1 MSSKAVLLM
10 AYGTP
15 DRLEDV
21 EAYFTHIRGG
31 RTPSPDAIANLVARY
46 ERVGGGTP
54 LRRIS
59 EEVRDAL
66 EASLRAAAEPY
77 RVYLGMKHWHPYI
90 ADTMVRMRDDGITD
104 VTCIALAPHCSRM
117 SVGAYC
123 EAADQANRALG
134 SPFALHLV
142 TSWYDEPRFIEMMAN
157 SVRSALLRFPQAER
171 DDVAVVFT
179 AHSLPERIRTWG
191 DAYEAELAES
201 SAQVA
206 REARIGPW
214 RFAWQSAGGTHEPWI
229 GPDVLEELEVI
240 RQERVRN
247 VLLVPIG
254 FVCDH
259 LEVLYD
265 IDIEAK
271 EKARSLG
278 MRLERTAL
286 PNASPA
292 FIRVLTDVVRGRSI
306 TGRGERL
313 NHGTPDRRPA

>member
-15 DRLEDV
+15 DRLDDV

-31 RTPSPDAIANLVARY
+31 HKPSPEAVADLVARY

-59 EEVRDAL
+59 EDVRAAL
-66 EASLRAAAEPY
+66 ETALAATGEPY

-90 ADTMVRMRDDGITD
+90 ADTMARMRDDGVTD

-123 EAADQANRALG
+123 QTVDETNRSLG
-134 SPFALHLV
+134 EPFTLHFV
-142 TSWYDEPRFIEMMAN
+142 TSWYDQPRFITMMA
-157 SVRSALLRFPQAER
+157 SAVRSALLRFPEAER
-171 DDVAVVFT
+171 NDVAVVFT
-179 AHSLPERIRTWG
+179 AHSLPERIRKWG
-191 DAYEAELAES
+191 DGYEAELTES

-206 REARIGPW
+206 RQALIGPW
-214 RFAWQSAGGTHEPWI
+214 RFAWQSAGGTQEPWI
-229 GPDVLEELEVI
+229 GPDVLDELDAL
-240 RQERVRN
+240 RQERFRN

-254 FVCDH
+254 FVADH

-286 PNASPA
+286 PNATPA
-292 FIRVLTDVVRGRSI
+292 FIRVLVDVVKNAPKAAAAGQ
-306 TGRGERL
+306 
-313 NHGTPDRRPA
+313 D

>member
-1 MSSKAVLLM
+1 MSNKAVLLM

-15 DRLEDV
+15 DRLDDV

-31 RTPSPDAIANLVARY
+31 RKPSPEAVANLVARY
-46 ERVGGGTP
+46 ERVGGSTP

-59 EEVRDAL
+59 EDVRAKL
-66 EASLRAAAEPY
+66 EESLAAAGEPR

-90 ADTMVRMRDDGITD
+90 ADAMAVMHADGVAD

-123 EAADQANRALG
+123 HIVEEANHAIGD
-134 SPFALHLV
+134 PFRLQFV
-142 TSWYDEPRFIEMMAN
+142 TSWYDQPRFIEMIA
-157 SVRSALLRFPQAER
+157 SAVRLALLRFPEAER
-171 DDVAVVFT
+171 DNVAVVFT
-179 AHSLPERIRTWG
+179 AHSLPERIRAWG
-191 DAYEAELAES
+191 DAYEAQLAES
-201 SAQVA
+201 SSQVA

-214 RFAWQSAGGTHEPWI
+214 RFAWQSAGGTQEPWI
-229 GPDVLEELEVI
+229 GPDVLDELQVLREEHA
-240 RQERVRN
+240 RN

-265 IDIEAK
+265 IDFEAK
-271 EKARSLG
+271 DKARALG

-292 FIRVLTDVVRGRSI
+292 FIRVLTDVV
-306 TGRGERL
+306 TDAPKVTTV
-313 NHGTPDRRPA
+313 NV